1 MSAVCRAHYSTFA
14 RIHHASRSEV
24 PDIRRFAAS
33 LGQPEVKFDW
43 PAACSDPD
51 VEVILAF
58 EGSILTGVVVAAV
71 NAAQRTAQL
80 LWIGVSPSA
89 RRRGIGRLLLD
100 CCADAARARGAECI
114 SAATAATE
122 PSVAALMLAMG
133 GHWRGGDLVI
143 PTDLRSAVRAPLP
156 SLVQTRGGSL

>member
-33 LGQPEVKFDW
+33 LGQPEVTFDW

-58 EGSILTGVVVAAV
+58 EGSILTGVVVAAI
-71 NAAQRTAQL
+71 NPAQRTAQL

-114 SAATAATE
+114 SAAAAE

-143 PTDLRSAVRAPLP
+143 PTELRSAVRAPLP
-156 SLVQTRGGSL
+156 SLVQTHGRSL